1 MLKSVELNAASNF
14 ISDEVESFSDAE
26 VNTDKED
33 NDFEEEKFIQFP

>member
-14 ISDEVESFSDAE
+14 ISDEVESFSDA
-26 VNTDKED
+26 DKED